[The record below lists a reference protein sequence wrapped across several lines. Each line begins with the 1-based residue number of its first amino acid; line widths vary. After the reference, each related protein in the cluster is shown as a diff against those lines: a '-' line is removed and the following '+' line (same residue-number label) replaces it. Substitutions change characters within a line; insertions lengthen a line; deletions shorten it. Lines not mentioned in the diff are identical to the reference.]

1 LALMFWP
8 LFFLVA
14 ILGLAALRA
23 SLRVASV
30 VLFASVLFYGA
41 FGGSVSLFL
50 LMAAIAIV
58 VLVPLNVPALRQ
70 EWLSRPALAGFRR
83 LLLTLNADTLAA
95 LEQSADSSSGWDD
108 GLLEGHFDW
117 AHFNALPA
125 AQPSVTEQA
134 QIEGLLSEFRQL
146 CAADKP
152 PQARLHWL
160 QQRGLFGLTID
171 GLTIARPE
179 PALALSPLAQSALIA
194 GLTAI
199 DPQATSRLNTA
210 GRLIGIELLKQK
222 GTPAQQ
228 SQWLPGL
235 ASGIE
240 QIDRVCETPAGSAV
254 AVRTQANGSSAIG
267 LRLRLNAPV
276 SQIGD
281 STLLMLTV
289 QVQDP
294 SGLLDRK
301 LQGGLSCLLLPRRTA
316 GLRATSA
323 LEGEALVIAEE
334 AIVGGIARV
343 GYAAFDLHAAAAS
356 AGAILP
362 PAIHAGIAA
371 TAALAAG
378 AYARSHA
385 PFAEPVGEHATVQEA
400 LAIIGAGAYAAEVL
414 AAGTTQTLAEGA
426 AVLAPAAFARSF
438 AVEQSRRIAAAA
450 ADIGLTDTTLYSVV
464 DFAPAHSGCTMPARL
479 ARPIDH
485 TACVLSGHTAFMA
498 ALAATREKNPARG
511 LQDFDRAFWGHFGH
525 LLNSGSRAFVLA
537 LSAGLLSA
545 VQMRSPLARRIGQRI
560 NRYSAALAFAAD
572 IGLSRL
578 GADLASS
585 RSFTVR
591 RNARKAAR
599 LTLTTWLG
607 DALAQLWLA
616 TRAIKRFDDAGA
628 PAADRAVLEWVCAD
642 AFRGVEEALDR
653 VLRHLSSPILALITR
668 LIIFPLGRGAWALS
682 DTANRQVAQ
691 GLIDGRLLRAALLK
705 APPRLGP
712 LAELLLATLDG
723 EALES
728 RVAAGP
734 ANGRVMRIE
743 QALASGLIDAPQ
755 AQQLLDWI
763 YAARA
768 LQRAP
773 DATAS

>member
-1 LALMFWP
+1 MFWP

-14 ILGLAALRA
+14 ILGLAAMRT

-95 LEQSADSSSGWDD
+95 LEQSANSGAGWDD
-108 GLLEGHFDW
+108 GLLEGHFNW
-117 AHFNALPA
+117 THFNALPA
-125 AQPSVTEQA
+125 AQPTAAEQA
-134 QIEGLLSEFRQL
+134 QIEGLLSDFRQL
-146 CAADKP
+146 CATDKT
-152 PQARLHWL
+152 PQARSHWL
-160 QQRGLFGLTID
+160 EQHGLYGLTIQ
-171 GLTIARPE
+171 APE
-179 PALALSPLAQSALIA
+179 PGSPSPPLAQSALIA
-194 GLTAI
+194 GLAAI
-199 DPQATSRLNTA
+199 DPQATATLNAA
-210 GRLIGIELLKQK
+210 GRLIGIELVKQQ

-254 AVRTQANGSSAIG
+254 AVRMQVNGSSAIG

-276 SQIGD
+276 SQAGD
-281 STLLMLTV
+281 STLIALTV

-301 LQGGLSCLLLPRRTA
+301 LHNGLSCLMLPRRTA
-316 GLRATSA
+316 GLRATVT
-323 LEGEALVIAEE
+323 LEGESLVIAEE
-334 AIVGGIARV
+334 AIVGGLARI
-343 GYAAFDLHAAAAS
+343 GYAAFDLQAAAAS

-362 PAIHAGIAA
+362 PAIHAGIAS

-400 LAIIGAGAYAAEVL
+400 LAIIGACAYAAEVL
-414 AAGTTQTLAEGA
+414 AASTAQTLAEGEG
-426 AVLAPAAFARSF
+426 VLAPAAFARSF

-450 ADIGLTDTTLYSVV
+450 ADIGLADSALHSLI
-464 DFAPAHSGCTMPARL
+464 DFAPAHSGCTLPARL

-485 TACVLSGHTAFMA
+485 TACVLSGHSAFMA
-498 ALAATREKNPARG
+498 ALAATREKNPARS

-525 LLNSGSRAFVLA
+525 LLNSGSRALVLA

-545 VQMRSPLARRIGQRI
+545 VQMRSPLSRRIGQRI

-642 AFRGVEEALDR
+642 VFRGVEEALDR
-653 VLRHLSSPILALITR
+653 VLRHLSSPLLALITR

-691 GLIDGRLLRAALLK
+691 GLIDGRLLRVALPK
-705 APPRLGP
+705 APPRLRP
-712 LAELLLATLDG
+712 LADLLLATLDG

-763 YAARA
+763 YAERA
-768 LQRAP
+768 LHRVP
-773 DATAS
+773 DAAAS